1 MCTWDRTKY
10 IPPRSPELLIR
21 RMEMNADKLEISS
34 SLEAGVKLFKAAS
47 VLFIS
52 TSLNPNLSFSYKF
65 LPPLYQLSLVPFFFL
80 YNYFPKFVKIMTEHS
95 FFCLIFIIT
104 SYIIT
109 SYIITSRPKINN
121 SFISSS
127 ILSLS
132 RFTIFS
138 HTCLFLLCRLTYLF
152 LYLQFKSG
160 SK

>member
-1 MCTWDRTKY
+1 
-10 IPPRSPELLIR
+10 
-21 RMEMNADKLEISS
+21 MNADKLEISS

-52 TSLNPNLSFSYKF
+52 TSLNPNLSFSYTF

-80 YNYFPKFVKIMTEHS
+80 YNYFPKFVKIMTEQ
-95 FFCLIFIIT
+95 
-104 SYIIT
+104 

-138 HTCLFLLCRLTYLF
+138 HTCLFLLC
-152 LYLQFKSG
+152 
-160 SK
+160 